1 MSYLYL
7 ASPYTH
13 PDPAVR
19 QWRYEAVRD
28 FAAFLCRKRQWIF
41 CPIMHSHDMTINHQ
55 MPYEFEFW
63 DDWNKSL
70 IYPSGGVIVF
80 QIDGWD
86 ISRGIKSEIEYAV
99 QLGKPLMYSKVIW
112 SGYEHPDNPFL

>member
-28 FAAFLCRKRQWIF
+28 FAAFLCKKRQWIF

-63 DDWNKSL
+63 D
-70 IYPSGGVIVF
+70 
-80 QIDGWD
+80 DGWD

-112 SGYEHPDNPFL
+112 SGYDHPDNPFL